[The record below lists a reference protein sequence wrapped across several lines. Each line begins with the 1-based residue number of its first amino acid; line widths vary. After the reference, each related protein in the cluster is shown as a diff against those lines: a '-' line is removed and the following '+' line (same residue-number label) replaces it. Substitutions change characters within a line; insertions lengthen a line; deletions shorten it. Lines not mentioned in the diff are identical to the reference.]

1 MEMAFR
7 KGDIIMTKLRQL
19 ARYLVYSY
27 ENHTAAR
34 FGDNELKLQ
43 TMLYFAQ
50 RECLAL
56 VGEPLFDG
64 NFENWAEGPVLP
76 ELHFFFFVEGY
87 DPFESLEMK
96 KLTEREQFILDRVV
110 LSYGQYEGWY
120 LADLT
125 RRETSRRNS
134 RSDPVHDIKV
144 AKEHYP
150 KLSLNAAVSYIRVHK
165 IQTIHST
172 QLAIGIQSS
181 LSEDYPDLYAEVKAA
196 YRDFSGGLF

>member
-34 FGDNELKLQ
+34 FSDNELKLQ

-87 DPFESLEMK
+87 DPLFDVY
-96 KLTEREQFILDRVV
+96 LD
-110 LSYGQYEGWY
+110 E
-120 LADLT
+120 
-125 RRETSRRNS
+125 
-134 RSDPVHDIKV
+134 
-144 AKEHYP
+144 
-150 KLSLNAAVSYIRVHK
+150 
-165 IQTIHST
+165 
-172 QLAIGIQSS
+172 
-181 LSEDYPDLYAEVKAA
+181 SEDFEGEVLK
-196 YRDFSGGLF
+196 S

>member
-1 MEMAFR
+1 MEMSFR

-76 ELHFFFFVEGY
+76 ELHFFFVEGY
-87 DPFESLEMK
+87 DPFEPLEMK

-125 RRETSRRNS
+125 RRETSWSNS
-134 RSDPVHDIKV
+134 RSDP
-144 AKEHYP
+144 AAESAEP
-150 KLSLNAAVSYIRVHK
+150 KLLEIADMREDAKKVRLYDPLFDVY
-165 IQTIHST
+165 
-172 QLAIGIQSS
+172 LDE
-181 LSEDYPDLYAEVKAA
+181 SEDFEGEVLK
-196 YRDFSGGLF
+196 S

>member
-1 MEMAFR
+1 MEMSLR

-43 TMLYFAQ
+43 TMLYLAQ

-134 RSDPVHDIKV
+134 RSDP
-144 AKEHYP
+144 AAESAEP
-150 KLSLNAAVSYIRVHK
+150 KLLEIADMREDAKKVRLYDPLFDVY
-165 IQTIHST
+165 
-172 QLAIGIQSS
+172 LDE
-181 LSEDYPDLYAEVKAA
+181 SEDFEGEVLK
-196 YRDFSGGLF
+196 S

>member
-1 MEMAFR
+1 MP
-7 KGDIIMTKLRQL
+7 KLNQL

-50 RECLAL
+50 RECLA
-56 VGEPLFDG
+56 VAGEPLCG
-64 NFENWAEGPVLP
+64 ESFEGWEEGPVLP
-76 ELHFFFFVEGY
+76 ELHFFFEEGY
-87 DPFESLEMK
+87 DPFEPLEMK

-125 RRETSRRNS
+125 RRETSWRNS
-134 RSDPVHDIKV
+134 RSDP
-144 AKEHYP
+144 AAESAEP
-150 KLSLNAAVSYIRVHK
+150 KLLEIADIHYHPCRVHK
-165 IQTIHST
+165 Q
-172 QLAIGIQSS
+172 
-181 LSEDYPDLYAEVKAA
+181 KAGTPFGSA
-196 YRDFSGGLF
+196 GFLLDNT

>member
-1 MEMAFR
+1 MEMSFR

-56 VGEPLFDG
+56 VGEPLFEDS
-64 NFENWAEGPVLP
+64 FEDWEEGPVLP
-76 ELHFFFFVEGY
+76 ELHFFFEEGY
-87 DPFESLEMK
+87 DLFEPLEMK

-110 LSYGQYEGWY
+110 FAYGQYEGWY
-120 LADLT
+120 LADLA
-125 RRETSRRNS
+125 RRETSWRNS
-134 RSDPVHDIKV
+134 RSDP
-144 AKEHYP
+144 AAESAEP
-150 KLSLNAAVSYIRVHK
+150 KLLEIADMR
-165 IQTIHST
+165 
-172 QLAIGIQSS
+172 
-181 LSEDYPDLYAEVKAA
+181 EDAKKVRLYDPLFDVYLDEFEDFEGEVLK
-196 YRDFSGGLF
+196 S